1 MNDPV
6 FREADV
12 VVVGTGAGGATVA
25 RTLARAG
32 TRVLMVEEG
41 PDRRGTP
48 GEARTRDT
56 MLGRFRDFGAQL
68 SGGDGRIPL
77 IQAKMVGG
85 STAINSA
92 IFWRMPE
99 PIYETWVKDDP
110 RLGSLLPWSDV
121 ESASAEAEQSLSV
134 REVDRRVFGN
144 NNTLLELGAKTLGL
158 DGRVIRRAE
167 IGCEGTARCLEGC
180 PNKRRQGMDVSYVP
194 DALAHGAEL
203 VADTKVLRVRLER
216 GRATGVVTTR
226 GFIRARQ
233 AVVLSAGA
241 IHTPWLLLRSGIR
254 GAVGS
259 RFTAHPGFSV
269 AGMFDRK
276 VDLSSGATQGYEVT
290 SVRKHGLKIEALG
303 MPKSIAAARLPGAGP
318 AFKALSD
325 RFDQLGVWV
334 CLFRPERHG
343 TLGLSLL
350 GRPSAKLA
358 IGAGDRARI
367 RIGLEHLVKLFFA
380 AGARTVFPGIAGFPS
395 AIDSPAA
402 LDRLGEPFPSQLS
415 MVATH
420 LFGGAV
426 LGTDPS
432 NSVVDPASF
441 QVHGVPGLHVADA
454 SLLPTSLGVN
464 PQGTIMAL
472 SRIAAERIGAPARAS
487 KAA

>member
-1 MNDPV
+1 MSAE
-6 FREADV
+6 FRESDV
-12 VVVGTGAGGATVA
+12 VIVGTGAGGATVA

-32 TRVLMVEEG
+32 TKVLMVEEG

-48 GEARTRDT
+48 GEARTQDS

-68 SGGDGRIPL
+68 SGGDGRIPM

-92 IFWRMPE
+92 IFWQLPE
-99 PIYETWVKDDP
+99 PVYASWVENDP
-110 RLGSLLPWSDV
+110 RLGSLVPWSEI
-121 ESASAEAEQSLSV
+121 ESATREAESNLSV
-134 REVDRRVFGN
+134 RPVERRVFGKN
-144 NNTLLELGAKTLGL
+144 SALLELGAQKLGVG
-158 DGRVIRRAE
+158 GRVIQRAE
-167 IGCEGTARCLEGC
+167 IGCEGSARCLEGC

-203 VADTKVLRVRLER
+203 VADTKVLRVRVEG
-216 GRATGVVTTR
+216 GRAIGVDTTR
-226 GFIRARQ
+226 GFIRARH

-241 IHTPWLLLRSGIR
+241 IHTPWLLMRSGIR

-269 AGMFDRK
+269 AGMFDEK
-276 VDLSSGATQGYEVT
+276 VDLTSGATQGYEVT
-290 SVRKHGLKIEALG
+290 EVRKHGLKIESLG
-303 MPKSIAAARLPGAGP
+303 MPKGIAAARLPGAGP
-318 AFKALSD
+318 AFKALAD
-325 RFDQLGVWV
+325 RYDHLGVWV

-343 TLGLSLL
+343 SLSRNLL
-350 GRPSAKLA
+350 GRPTAKLS

-367 RIGLEHLVKLFFA
+367 RIGLDSLVKLFFA

-395 AIDSPAA
+395 AIDSPSAF
-402 LDRLGEPFPSQLS
+402 DRVGEIFPSQLS

-426 LGTDPS
+426 LGTDAAT
-432 NSVVDPASF
+432 SVVDPANF

-454 SLLPTSLGVN
+454 SLIPTSLGVN

-472 SRIAAERIGAPARAS
+472 SRIAAERIAAPA
-487 KAA
+487 KAAKAA